1 MLKFFDPLRG
11 FSFITLLIRMVLA
24 FCCGGIVGIE
34 REIKRRPAG
43 FRTHIL
49 ICVGAAMTTIVS
61 QYLYLEMHYQTDMA
75 RIGAQVIAGI
85 GFIGGGTIIV
95 TKRQRIKGLT
105 TAAGLW
111 TTAII
116 GLAFGMGYYE
126 AGLIAT
132 ALLMIAE
139 LVFSKLEVFMVHH
152 APEINLYIGDVETGE
167 IQKIEG
173 HLKALGAK
181 ILSTE
186 VIRVNNERQ
195 YMVSAI
201 LLVRLPKNTST
212 EDLLS
217 SIKQTIGVTEI
228 YSMS

>member
-1 MLKFFDPLRG
+1 MVTL
-11 FSFITLLIRMVLA
+11 SFLDVLMRILLATL
-24 FCCGGIVGIE
+24 CGGLIGID
-34 REIKRRPAG
+34 RGKKHHPAG

-167 IQKIEG
+167 IRRIES
-173 HLKALGAK
+173 HLKSLGAK

-186 VIRVNNERQ
+186 VIRVDSERQ
-195 YMVSAI
+195 YLASAI
-201 LLVRLPKNTST
+201 LLIRLPKNIST

-217 SIKQTIGVTEI
+217 SIKQTIGVAEI